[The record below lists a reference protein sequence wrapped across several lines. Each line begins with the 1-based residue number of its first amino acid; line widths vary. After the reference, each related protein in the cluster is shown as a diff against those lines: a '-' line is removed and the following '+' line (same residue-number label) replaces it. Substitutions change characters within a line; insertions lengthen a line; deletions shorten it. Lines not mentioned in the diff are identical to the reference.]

1 MNSLCQYHG
10 ERMDKCVKKTWTL
23 RVNVREYSFS
33 FNVQVIDSHLLQK
46 LSIAFFIYMVPV
58 CILNNVQQNVHF
70 MHVSVFFLVVI
81 HYCNFDL
88 WNITLCNKGSVQHLN
103 HCWVNSFF
111 LTKVTY
117 RYLMWNDRKQKCSK
131 FDKDYVQKPSE
142 ICKLGIWKLL
152 SCVGGTV
159 KH

>member
-1 MNSLCQYHG
+1 MNSLCQYG
-10 ERMDKCVKKTWTL
+10 
-23 RVNVREYSFS
+23 FS
-33 FNVQVIDSHLLQK
+33 FNVQVIDSHLSRAL
-46 LSIAFFIYMVPV
+46 FIYMVPV
-58 CILNNVQQNVHF
+58 CMLNNVQQNVHF

-103 HCWVNSFF
+103 HCWENTFF
-111 LTKVTY
+111 SNKSDIQVSKCE
-117 RYLMWNDRKQKCSK
+117 MIENKNCSK
-131 FDKDYVQKPSE
+131 FDKDYVPKPSE

>member
-1 MNSLCQYHG
+1 
-10 ERMDKCVKKTWTL
+10 MDKCVKKTWTL

-70 MHVSVFFLVVI
+70 MHVSVFFLEVI
-81 HYCNFDL
+81 HYPNFDL

-103 HCWVNSFF
+103 HCWENTFFSNKSDIQVFKCETIENKNVLNLTRIMSKSPVKFVNLAF
-111 LTKVTY
+111 
-117 RYLMWNDRKQKCSK
+117 WNC
-131 FDKDYVQKPSE
+131 YPV
-142 ICKLGIWKLL
+142 L
-152 SCVGGTV
+152 VGQ
-159 KH
+159 

>member
-10 ERMDKCVKKTWTL
+10 ECMDKCVKKTWTL

-70 MHVSVFFLVVI
+70 MHVSVFFLEVI
-81 HYCNFDL
+81 HYSNFDL

-103 HCWVNSFF
+103 HCWENTFFSNKSDIQVFKCETIENKNVLNLTRIMSKSPVKFVNLAFGNCYPV
-111 LTKVTY
+111 L
-117 RYLMWNDRKQKCSK
+117 
-131 FDKDYVQKPSE
+131 
-142 ICKLGIWKLL
+142 
-152 SCVGGTV
+152 VGQ
-159 KH
+159 